1 MINANKR
8 GDITSGTLIGIIILI
23 VSVGI
28 IIFFY
33 TRVDWSG
40 QVDDS
45 VCKESVI
52 LRGTLANAVNVKEIS
67 SAVPLKCK
75 TNKVC
80 IRGDKW
86 FGKGTCAEEYNNS
99 KEIQNIGV
107 KELND
112 VNRYVAQEM
121 VSCWQMMGEGKITLF
136 SPSLA
141 NQFGASGVDSS
152 CVICSRIAFD
162 EKSLADLNVSLKDL
176 DVDQY
181 MRTHKAP
188 SQNVSYYD
196 YLAGENAKMSVKED
210 LSSIDIVVN
219 KSNST
224 NVSTISLEN
233 ATARAIGKDEEI
245 AVLFMQ
251 VSAPKGTVV
260 WKNTMAAI
268 GLAWGASFKL
278 SPIATIKNTAS
289 TLTNP
294 AAWVIGVTLFGAQQI
309 NSWSNRNVAAGYCS
323 DVSYGSDI
331 REGCSV
337 VRLVKYDFND
347 ISQYCGRIESIS

>member
-1 MINANKR
+1 MANKR

-23 VSVGI
+23 FSVGI

-33 TRVDWSG
+33 TQVNWKG

-45 VCKESVI
+45 ICKESVI
-52 LRGTLANAVNVKEIS
+52 LRGTLASMVNVKEVS

-75 TNKVC
+75 TNKIC

-99 KEIQNIGV
+99 KEIQNV
-107 KELND
+107 EVAELND
-112 VNRYVAQEM
+112 VNRYIAQEM

-141 NQFGASGVDSS
+141 NQFAASGIDSS
-152 CVICSRIAFD
+152 CVICSRLAFD
-162 EKSLADLNVSLKDL
+162 ENSLADLNVSLKDL
-176 DVDQY
+176 NVDQY

-188 SQNVSYYD
+188 GQNVSYYD
-196 YLAGENAKMSVKED
+196 YLAGGNAMMSVEED
-210 LSSIDIVVN
+210 LSVDVVVN
-219 KSNST
+219 HENITNS
-224 NVSTISLEN
+224 STISLEN
-233 ATARAIGKDEEI
+233 ATARPIGKDEEI

-251 VSAPKGTVV
+251 VSASKGTVV
-260 WKNTMAAI
+260 WKNTISAI
-268 GLAWGASFKL
+268 GLAWGASF
-278 SPIATIKNTAS
+278 IANPVKTTTVTAR
-289 TLTNP
+289 TVANP

-309 NSWSNRNVAAGYCS
+309 NSWNNRNVAAGYCS
-323 DVSYGSDI
+323 DVAYGSSI

-347 ISQYCGRIESIS
+347 IGQYCGRIESIS